1 MHFEIGQKIGG
12 YEIVEIRETEA
23 SGVTFKVRN
32 VLAQRFEVL
41 KILPKG
47 LRDDQERV
55 DRFLRE
61 TKIRARLSH
70 PNIVSFY
77 NAMELEDQLVMT
89 TELVEGSTLEALLKT
104 DTIDTGKAV
113 DYTAQALSALV
124 YAHANGVVHRNLSPA
139 NMIVTEQGS
148 LKLMDFGLA
157 KMYVDPSLTQA
168 GTMIGSLHYTAP
180 EQVRGLPTLDER
192 TDIYAMGSILYELLI
207 GRKLF
212 EGKGQFE
219 VMQAHVQE
227 DPPAPSTVNPA
238 LSEELSQVVM
248 RALAKEPAERFQ
260 TAVQF
265 RSALHAGGVE
275 VTEAQ
280 PSAALDA
287 QPVAAPAD
295 AIIESPAGDQGA
307 WPTTPGFDGGPTD
320 PATAPSVAAP
330 AVTATAVA
338 EELTAQ
344 ASPQELLSSTAAH
357 EERSVSE
364 WSNTSGAAQP
374 LPERAAAFR
383 DSKERTDPEGQPN
396 LFLIGGVTF
405 AVVAVLFYIFL
416 TVVNR

>member
-1 MHFEIGQKIGG
+1 MQFEIGQKIGG

-47 LRDDQERV
+47 LSDDQERV

-89 TELVEGSTLEALLKT
+89 TELVEGSTLEALLKAGA
-104 DTIDTGKAV
+104 IDTGEAV
-113 DYTAQALSALV
+113 DYAFQALSALV

-139 NMIVTEQGS
+139 DMIVTEQGS

-157 KMYVDPSLTQA
+157 KMYADPSLTQV

-180 EQVRGLPTLDER
+180 EQVQGLPTLDER
-192 TDIYAMGSILYELLI
+192 TDIYAMGSILYELLT

-260 TAVQF
+260 TAVHF
-265 RSALHAGGVE
+265 RSALQAG
-275 VTEAQ
+275 TAEAVPAQ
-280 PSAALDA
+280 LSPAWDA
-287 QPVAAPAD
+287 QPVAAHAD
-295 AIIESPAGDQGA
+295 AGIESPAADQGA
-307 WPTTPGFDGGPTD
+307 WPTTPGFDGGPTE
-320 PATAPSVAAP
+320 PAAAPSVAAP
-330 AVTATAVA
+330 AVTATAMA
-338 EELTAQ
+338 EEFIAP
-344 ASPQELLSSTAAH
+344 ASA
-357 EERSVSE
+357 
-364 WSNTSGAAQP
+364 
-374 LPERAAAFR
+374 
-383 DSKERTDPEGQPN
+383 
-396 LFLIGGVTF
+396 
-405 AVVAVLFYIFL
+405 
-416 TVVNR
+416 

>member
-61 TKIRARLSH
+61 AKIRARLSH

-89 TELVEGSTLEALLKT
+89 TELVEGSTLEALLKA
-104 DTIDTGKAV
+104 DTIDTDKAV

-139 NMIVTEQGS
+139 NMIVSEQGA

-180 EQVRGLPTLDER
+180 EQVKGLPTLDER
-192 TDIYAMGSILYELLI
+192 TDIYAMGSILYELLS

-227 DPPAPSTVNPA
+227 DPPAPSRVNPA

-280 PSAALDA
+280 PSPTLDA
-287 QPVAAPAD
+287 KTAPARPD
-295 AIIESPAGDQGA
+295 AGIESPAGDEAA
-307 WPTTPGFDGGPTD
+307 WPTGPGFDGGPTD

-330 AVTATAVA
+330 AVTATALA
-338 EELTAQ
+338 EEL
-344 ASPQELLSSTAAH
+344 ASPSPEQLLSSSAAH
-357 EERSVSE
+357 EEPSIAELSD
-364 WSNTSGAAQP
+364 TSGVAQSLLEWIARFP
-374 LPERAAAFR
+374 
-383 DSKERTDPEGQPN
+383 DSKAQTDPQGQPN
-396 LFLIGGVTF
+396 LFLIGGLTF

-416 TVVNR
+416 TLVNR

>member
-1 MHFEIGQKIGG
+1 MQFEIGQKIGG
-12 YEIVEIRETEA
+12 YEIAEIRETDA

-47 LRDDQERV
+47 LKDDQERV

-89 TELVEGSTLEALLKT
+89 TELVEGSTLEALLKAGSM
-104 DTIDTGKAV
+104 DTGKAV
-113 DYTAQALSALV
+113 DYTAQVLSALV
-124 YAHANGVVHRNLSPA
+124 YAHANGIVHRNLSPVD
-139 NMIVTEQGS
+139 MIVTERGA

-157 KMYVDPSLTQA
+157 KMYADPSLTQA

-180 EQVRGLPTLDER
+180 EQVKGLPTLDER
-192 TDIYAMGSILYELLI
+192 TDIYAMGAILYELLS
-207 GRKLF
+207 GHKLF
-212 EGKGQFE
+212 ESKGQFE

-227 DPPAPSTVNPA
+227 DPPAPSTINPA
-238 LSEELSQVVM
+238 LSEALSQVAM

-265 RSALHAGGVE
+265 RSALQAGAAEAVQ
-275 VTEAQ
+275 AQ
-280 PSAALDA
+280 PSPARDA
-287 QPVAAPAD
+287 QPTAVGAD
-295 AIIESPAGDQGA
+295 AGVELPDGDPGA
-307 WPTTPGFDGGPTD
+307 WPTTPGFDGGPTE

-330 AVTATAVA
+330 AVTATAMA
-338 EELTAQ
+338 EELT
-344 ASPQELLSSTAAH
+344 SPSPEQLLSSSAVH
-357 EERSVSE
+357 EEPSVTELSD
-364 WSNTSGAAQP
+364 TSGVVQP
-374 LPERAAAFR
+374 LPERTARFA
-383 DSKERTDPEGQPN
+383 DSEARTDLEGQPN
-396 LFLIGGVTF
+396 LFMIGGLTF

-416 TVVNR
+416 TLVNR

>member
-1 MHFEIGQKIGG
+1 MQFEIGQKIGG

-32 VLAQRFEVL
+32 VMAQRFEVL

-89 TELVEGSTLEALLKT
+89 TELVEGSTLEALLKAG
-104 DTIDTGKAV
+104 TIDTGKAV
-113 DYTAQALSALV
+113 DYASQALSALV
-124 YAHANGVVHRNLSPA
+124 YAHANGIVHRNLSPA
-139 NMIVTEQGS
+139 NMIVTERGA

-157 KMYVDPSLTQA
+157 KMYADPSLTQA

-180 EQVRGLPTLDER
+180 EQVKGLPTLDER
-192 TDIYAMGSILYELLI
+192 TDIYAMGAILYELLS
-207 GRKLF
+207 GHKLF
-212 EGKGQFE
+212 ESKGQFE

-238 LSEELSQVVM
+238 LSEGLSQVVM

-260 TAVQF
+260 TAVRF
-265 RSALHAGGVE
+265 RSALHAGLVE

-280 PSAALDA
+280 PSPTLDA
-287 QPVAAPAD
+287 KPAAAPAAGID
-295 AIIESPAGDQGA
+295 SPADEEGA
-307 WPTTPGFDGGPTD
+307 WPTTPGFDGGPTG

-330 AVTATAVA
+330 AVTATALA
-338 EELTAQ
+338 EEL
-344 ASPQELLSSTAAH
+344 ASPAPEQLLSSSAAH
-357 EERSVSE
+357 EEPSVTELSDA
-364 WSNTSGAAQP
+364 SGAVQP
-374 LPERAAAFR
+374 LPERTARFA
-383 DSKERTDPEGQPN
+383 DSEARTDLDGQPN
-396 LFLIGGVTF
+396 LLMIGGITF

-416 TVVNR
+416 TLVDR

>member
-1 MHFEIGQKIGG
+1 MQFEIGQKIGG
-12 YEIVEIRETEA
+12 YEIVEIIDTEA

-41 KILPKG
+41 KILPKD

-61 TKIRARLSH
+61 AKIRARLSH

-89 TELVEGSTLEALLKT
+89 TELVEGSTLEALLKA
-104 DTIDTGKAV
+104 DTIDTDKAV

-139 NMIVTEQGS
+139 NMVVTEQGS

-180 EQVRGLPTLDER
+180 EQVKGLPTLDER
-192 TDIYAMGSILYELLI
+192 TDIYAMGAILYELLT

-219 VMQAHVQE
+219 VIQAHVQE

-238 LSEELSQVVM
+238 LSEGLSQVVM

-265 RSALHAGGVE
+265 RSALHAGLVE

-280 PSAALDA
+280 PSPAWDA
-287 QPVAAPAD
+287 QPVAAHAD
-295 AIIESPAGDQGA
+295 AGIDSPAGEEAA
-307 WPTTPGFDGGPTD
+307 WPTTPGFDGGPTG

-330 AVTATAVA
+330 AVTATALA
-338 EELTAQ
+338 EEL
-344 ASPQELLSSTAAH
+344 ASPSPEQLLSSSAAH
-357 EERSVSE
+357 EEPSVTELSDA
-364 WSNTSGAAQP
+364 SGVVQP
-374 LPERAAAFR
+374 LPERTAPLPGSEAQ
-383 DSKERTDPEGQPN
+383 TGQPS
-396 LFLIGGVTF
+396 LLMIGGITF

-416 TVVNR
+416 TLVDR

>member
-1 MHFEIGQKIGG
+1 MQFEIGQKIGG

-32 VLAQRFEVL
+32 VMAQRFEVL

-61 TKIRARLSH
+61 NKIRARLSH

-89 TELVEGSTLEALLKT
+89 TELVEGSTLEALLKAG
-104 DTIDTGKAV
+104 TIDTGKAV
-113 DYTAQALSALV
+113 DYASQALSALV
-124 YAHANGVVHRNLSPA
+124 YAHANGIVHRNLSPA
-139 NMIVTEQGS
+139 NMIVTERGA

-157 KMYVDPSLTQA
+157 KMYADPSLTQA
-168 GTMIGSLHYTAP
+168 GTMIGSLHYTAH
-180 EQVRGLPTLDER
+180 EQVKGLPTLDER
-192 TDIYAMGSILYELLI
+192 TDIYAMGAIFYELLS
-207 GRKLF
+207 GHKLF
-212 EGKGQFE
+212 ESKGQFE

-238 LSEELSQVVM
+238 LSEGLSQVVM

-265 RSALHAGGVE
+265 RSALQAGAAEAVQ
-275 VTEAQ
+275 AQ
-280 PSAALDA
+280 PSPALDA
-287 QPVAAPAD
+287 KPAAAPAD
-295 AIIESPAGDQGA
+295 AGIDSPAGEEGA
-307 WPTTPGFDGGPTD
+307 WPTTPGFDGGPSE

-330 AVTATAVA
+330 AVTATAMA
-338 EELTAQ
+338 EELT
-344 ASPQELLSSTAAH
+344 SPSPEQLLSSSAAH
-357 EERSVSE
+357 EEPSVTE
-364 WSNTSGAAQP
+364 LGDTSGAVQP
-374 LPERAAAFR
+374 LPERTARFA
-383 DSKERTDPEGQPN
+383 DSEARTDLEGLPN
-396 LFLIGGVTF
+396 LFMVGGITF

-416 TVVNR
+416 TLVNR